1 MNVAVFYFCVNK
13 SYSNPGFHDIVD
25 KTLKKK
31 SEIVQTLKEHLGR
44 SLDLLSPKSTV
55 YFRKTYFSS

>member
-31 SEIVQTLKEHLGR
+31 SEIVK
-44 SLDLLSPKSTV
+44 LDYSVFYLNTI
-55 YFRKTYFSS
+55 YY